1 MQQPPGD
8 PADRRHGLH
17 RRTAARG
24 RFAEIVLWVRRTCV
38 RGGST
43 RRSGSARTGRSGCFW
58 NAGRGRCD
66 SPNYFD
72 LEDPVSLARLDQ
84 QLVALRDLTG
94 IVVID
99 EVQHRPDLFPVLR
112 VLADRDDNPAR
123 FLVLGSA
130 GPALLR
136 QSAESLAGRIE
147 YIELTGFQLAEVGAA
162 QIPRLWSR
170 GGFPRSFLADTDA
183 DSVAWRKA
191 FLRTF
196 IERDLPQYGAVLGA
210 PALHRFLAML
220 AHYHGQILNAA
231 ELAGSLG
238 VAQATVRRYLD
249 LLEHLFLIRQ
259 LRPWH
264 ENLGKRQVKRPKIYI
279 RDPGLYHHLIGVG
292 TMDALQT
299 HPRIG
304 ASWEGFIL
312 EKVIDESSPDDVYFW
327 ATHNGAE
334 LDLLLLTGGR
344 RLGVEIKRVDAP
356 RRTRSMAVAVND
368 LRLDALYVVY
378 PGEAR
383 YVVDDRITA
392 VPAGVPFS
400 IPGAGAST
408 VYPDLSRHDG

>member
-1 MQQPPGD
+1 M
-8 PADRRHGLH
+8 DRV
-17 RRTAARG
+17 AG
-24 RFAEIVLWVRRTCV
+24 RLIPRALQSLV
-38 RGGST
+38 T
-43 RRSGSARTGRSGCFW
+43 RALGRSPVVAIVGPRQCGKTTL
-58 NAGRGRCD
+58 ARQLVPAD

-84 QLVALRDLTG
+84 QKAALRDLAG

-112 VLADRDDNPAR
+112 VLADRSHNPAR

-147 YIELTGFQLAEVGAA
+147 YIELTGLQVAEVGAA
-162 QIPRLWSR
+162 QMQQLWVR

-183 DSVAWRKA
+183 DSAAWRKA
-191 FLRTF
+191 FVRTF
-196 IERDLPQYGAVLGA
+196 IERDLPQFGAELGA

-220 AHYHGQILNAA
+220 AHCHGQILNVAG
-231 ELAGSLG
+231 LATALNI
-238 VAQATVRRYLD
+238 AQATVRRYLD
-249 LLEHLFLIRQ
+249 LLEQLFLIRQ

-264 ENLGKRQVKRPKIYI
+264 ENLRKRQVKRPKFYF
-279 RDPGLYHHLIGVG
+279 RDAGLYHHLLGVG

-312 EKVIDESSPDDVYFW
+312 EKVIAEALPDEVYFW

-334 LDLLLLTGGR
+334 LDLLLLAGGR
-344 RLGVEIKRVDAP
+344 RVGVEIKHVDAP
-356 RRTRSMAVAVND
+356 RRTRSMAIAVND

-378 PGEAR
+378 PGEVR
-383 YVVDDRITA
+383 YAIDADRITA
-392 VPAGVPFS
+392 VPAGAPFS
-400 IPGAGAST
+400 MSDTSVVTAFPALRRQGG
-408 VYPDLSRHDG
+408 